1 MGSTALNT
9 FCKAPF
15 NNMYFNTKGHVAPC
29 WKLLGALE
37 DWTLDRSMKDIW
49 KGEHFNKFRDAL
61 TSDTY
66 LDRCKECKQ
75 DADNDVWPLAKA
87 YEDMPIQE
95 YPSMLELE
103 MSNKCNL
110 ECIMCSADLSS
121 GLARKQGLPLLQP
134 YDESFK
140 DQIKEFIPHL
150 KELRFN
156 GGEPFAQELV
166 LQICDEV
173 IKLNPDL
180 PISIATNGTVLNKRV
195 KYLMK
200 ECRLQINV
208 SIDSLIPERYA
219 KIRVNAKLDKVL
231 DNLEVFKDYCKT
243 YNRQLSIM
251 VNPMRNNWEEMPKF
265 LDFVEQNQIKLWFNT
280 ILYPEDLS
288 IWKLPPEELTEIY
301 TKLSTE
307 TLLRRGMKEYHKL
320 HHLVEDQIK
329 NWMLDSY
336 AR

>member
-1 MGSTALNT
+1 M

-15 NNMYFNTKGHVAPC
+15 NNMYFNTKGNVAPC
-29 WKLLGALE
+29 WKLPGALE
-37 DWTLDRSMKDIW
+37 DWSPDRSMKDIW
-49 KGEHFNKFRDAL
+49 TGEHFNKYRDAL

-66 LDRCKECKQ
+66 LNRCKECKQ
-75 DADNDVWPLAKA
+75 DVDNDVWPLAKA
-87 YEDMPIQE
+87 YEDMPIQD

-110 ECIMCSADLSS
+110 ECIMCNADLSS

-200 ECRLQINV
+200 ECKIQINV
-208 SIDSLIPERYA
+208 SIDSLIPNRYA
-219 KIRVNAKLDKVL
+219 KIRVNGKLDKVL
-231 DNLEVFKDYCKT
+231 NNLEVFKEYCKT

-265 LDFVEQNQIKLWFNT
+265 LDFVEEHDVKLWFNT
-280 ILYPEDLS
+280 VLYPENLS
-288 IWKLPPEELTEIY
+288 IWNLPAETMQEIY
-301 TKLSTE
+301 QTLSFETKT
-307 TLLRRGMKEYHKL
+307 RGHMKEHHKL
-320 HHLVEDQIK
+320 NHLVEDQIK

>member
-1 MGSTALNT
+1 M

-15 NNMYFNTKGHVAPC
+15 NNMYFNTKGNVAPC
-29 WKLLGALE
+29 WKLPGALE
-37 DWTLDRSMKDIW
+37 DWSPDRSMKDIW
-49 KGEHFNKFRDAL
+49 TGEHFNKYRDAL

-66 LDRCKECKQ
+66 LNRCKECKQ
-75 DADNDVWPLAKA
+75 DVDNDVWPLAKA
-87 YEDMPIQE
+87 YEDMPIQD

-110 ECIMCSADLSS
+110 ECIMCNADLSS

-200 ECRLQINV
+200 ECKIQINV
-208 SIDSLIPERYA
+208 SIDSLIPNRYA
-219 KIRVNAKLDKVL
+219 KIRVNGKLDKVL
-231 DNLEVFKDYCKT
+231 NNLEVFKNKGLVPPSDNSK
-243 YNRQLSIM
+243 L
-251 VNPMRNNWEEMPKF
+251 
-265 LDFVEQNQIKLWFNT
+265 QNI
-280 ILYPEDLS
+280 
-288 IWKLPPEELTEIY
+288 
-301 TKLSTE
+301 
-307 TLLRRGMKEYHKL
+307 G
-320 HHLVEDQIK
+320 
-329 NWMLDSY
+329 
-336 AR
+336 